1 MIYLKDIMTTAVQ
14 TISPEMTVNYAFN
27 LMLAKEIH
35 HLVVMEQDRPV
46 GLLSIRDLDMIGNE
60 RDREGLLVKAAMIT
74 DMVIASPQTGIQE
87 AAALM
92 RGRHLGCLP
101 VIGEDSSLQG
111 IVTISD
117 MLALLAE
124 TSQRLQL
131 IAD

>member
-14 TISPEMTVNYAFN
+14 TISADMTVNYAFK

-35 HLVVMEQDRPV
+35 HLVVMEQDCAV
-46 GLLSIRDLDMIGNE
+46 GLLSIRDLDMIGDE
-60 RDREGLLVKAAMIT
+60 QAREGLPVSAAMIT
-74 DMVIASPQTGIQE
+74 DMVTATPRTSIQE

-101 VIGEDSSLQG
+101 VMGDDGALQG

-117 MLALLAE
+117 MLALLSE

-131 IAD
+131 ITG

>member
-14 TISPEMTVNYAFN
+14 TISADMTVNYAFK
-27 LMLAKEIH
+27 LMLAKEVH
-35 HLVVMEQDRPV
+35 HLVVMEQDRAV
-46 GLLSIRDLDMIGNE
+46 GLLSIRDLDMIGDE
-60 RDREGLLVKAAMIT
+60 QARDGLLVSAAMIT
-74 DMVIASPQTGIQE
+74 DMVSATPRTSIQE

-101 VIGEDSSLQG
+101 VMGDDGSLQG

-117 MLALLAE
+117 MLALLSE

-131 IAD
+131 ISG